1 MGNRIEKGLRKGG
14 LFIGGG
20 IAALAIACGGGKGTE
35 PKVQK
40 GDTPTLPAATETLK
54 SSPTPPTTESPTIPT
69 QEVKQEVPCQ
79 ILPTE
84 YCSAGKL
91 VDWKDPT
98 NGTTY
103 KFVVFNLPK
112 GTPILAPFKGDFYP
126 NPTGEN
132 SPVKA
137 PAFGLIDP
145 SGNYKGVFV
154 GNGDISFINNNQQQ
168 HPVNKGDTIASV
180 QNTGISIF
188 GGNFALTFTAS
199 GGSDEQMLNKLL
211 GK

>member
-1 MGNRIEKGLRKGG
+1 MGISTNTKR
-14 LFIGGG
+14 
-20 IAALAIACGGGKGTE
+20 LAIISFAFILAVVLISLYISKHN
-35 PKVQK
+35 
-40 GDTPTLPAATETLK
+40 TPTNNSSQINVLNPSGK
-54 SSPTPPTTESPTIPT
+54 SP
-69 QEVKQEVPCQ
+69 QVKSFAKPGNCLVLEQQ
-79 ILPTE
+79 
-84 YCSAGKL
+84 YCSQGKL
-91 VDWKDPT
+91 VDWKDP